1 MAWCREDVSVGLVS
15 PGWRVKRL
23 RVLVADDHKAMLDNL
38 VHLLSIDFEVVA
50 AVADGGSVVT
60 EAARVAPDLLVL
72 DISMPVMGGIAA
84 AGRLKATGSTAK
96 VVFVTM
102 HHDREFV
109 QESSAL
115 GTVGFV
121 VKDRLVSDLMP
132 AIHNVLAG
140 QPFVSPSV
148 RS

>member
-1 MAWCREDVSVGLVS
+1 LN
-15 PGWRVKRL
+15 RL

-38 VHLLSIDFEVVA
+38 VRMLSCEFDVVA
-50 AVADGGSVVT
+50 AVADGGSVVA
-60 EAARVAPDLLVL
+60 EAARVHPDLLVL
-72 DISMPVMGGIAA
+72 DVSMPVMGGIAA
-84 AGRLKATGSTAK
+84 ADRLKAAGSTAK

-115 GTVGFV
+115 GVVGFV

-132 AIHNVLAG
+132 AIHSVLAG
-140 QPFVSPSV
+140 RPFVSSSV
-148 RS
+148 R

>member
-1 MAWCREDVSVGLVS
+1 VT
-15 PGWRVKRL
+15 RL
-23 RVLVADDHKAMLDNL
+23 RVLVADDHQAMLDYL
-38 VHLLSIDFEVVA
+38 VRVLASEFDIVASVGDGGAVVA
-50 AVADGGSVVT
+50 
-60 EAARVAPDLLVL
+60 EAARVNPDLLVL

-84 AGRLKATGSTAK
+84 ADRLKATGSTAK

-102 HHDREFV
+102 HHEREFV

-115 GTVGFV
+115 GVVGFV

-140 QPFVSPSV
+140 RPFVSSSV
-148 RS
+148 R

>member
-1 MAWCREDVSVGLVS
+1 VRKALSERS
-15 PGWRVKRL
+15 RRL

-38 VHLLSIDFEVVA
+38 VGMLSGEFDVVA
-50 AVADGGSVVT
+50 AVRDGGAVVT
-60 EAARVAPDLLVL
+60 EARRVNPDVLIL

-84 AGRLKATGSTAK
+84 ADYLKSTGSTAK

-109 QESSAL
+109 HESIAL
-115 GTVGFV
+115 GPVGFV

-132 AIHNVLAG
+132 AIQSVLAG
-140 QPFVSPSV
+140 RPFVSSSV
-148 RS
+148 L

>member
-1 MAWCREDVSVGLVS
+1 MT
-15 PGWRVKRL
+15 RL

-38 VHLLSIDFEVVA
+38 VRMLSSEFDVVA
-50 AVADGGSVVT
+50 AVGDGGSVVT
-60 EAARVAPDLLVL
+60 EAARVHPDLLVL

-84 AGRLKATGSTAK
+84 ADRLKAAGSLAK
-96 VVFVTM
+96 VIFVTM

-115 GTVGFV
+115 GVVGFV

-132 AIHNVLAG
+132 AIHSVLAG
-140 QPFVSPSV
+140 QPFVSASV
-148 RS
+148 R

>member
-1 MAWCREDVSVGLVS
+1 MPPPRTS
-15 PGWRVKRL
+15 VKRL
-23 RVLVADDHKAMLDNL
+23 RVLVADDHKAMLDSL
-38 VHLLSIDFEVVA
+38 VHLLSHDFDVVS
-50 AVADGGSVVT
+50 AVGDGASVVS
-60 EAARVAPDLLVL
+60 EATRVKPDLLVL
-72 DISMPVMGGIAA
+72 DISMPVMGGLAA
-84 AGRLKATGSTAK
+84 AGRLKASGSTAK

-121 VKDRLVSDLMP
+121 VKNRLVSDLMP
-132 AIHNVLAG
+132 AIHSVLSG

-148 RS
+148 RQ